1 MEKLYLYTR
10 TRLLDDIFLITQE
23 PKHINVYETKNQYRV
38 KEASQ
43 PALYAGWGV
52 RSVFNKKVIPD
63 LMEDMYDR
71 RIQYLL
77 TDTDDLEKAMQIFR
91 WK

>member
-1 MEKLYLYTR
+1 MEQLYLYTR

-23 PKHINVYETKNQYRV
+23 PKHINVYETKKQYRI
-38 KEASQ
+38 EDASQ
-43 PALYAGWGV
+43 PDLYAGWGV

-63 LMEDMYDR
+63 LMEDMHDG

-77 TDTDDLEKAMQIFR
+77 TDTDDLEKARQIFR
-91 WK
+91 QK